1 MPPLQQ
7 VFDATEQM
15 MNGRNYDTATFNEIY
30 LYFMKIDPNIIAAQ
44 ENAWKEMV
52 RYQSTGLQDEWGQN
66 PSV

>member
-1 MPPLQQ
+1 
-7 VFDATEQM
+7 
-15 MNGRNYDTATFNEIY
+15 MNGQNFDTATFNEMY